1 MTVNSTKASA
11 LSRPKSLLLKGIKA
25 GLIAGPILFAA
36 APSHAASTVTKTF
49 TGFTEAFAPANWA
62 LTQTGGA
69 AAATV
74 NVHAITLSR
83 PANAGTTAAVFT
95 ASTALLD
102 AFKPTNAITF
112 LYGSPSF
119 NWEWQ
124 TSINMNNTALARY
137 QFSPQVG
144 GIVSSV
150 KWNPQ
155 ISAVANQVY
164 TGSVNPLTVIAPGG
178 SFGFSH
184 IKTAGGS
191 AATTTGTIGTFTFEA
206 VYSAVPGP
214 LPLAAAAA
222 GFAWSRK
229 LRRRLKTAQF
239 AA

>member
-1 MTVNSTKASA
+1 MTLNSTKASA
-11 LSRPKSLLLKGIKA
+11 LSRPRSLLLKGIKA

-36 APSHAASTVTKTF
+36 APSHAATTVTKTF
-49 TGFTEAFAPANWA
+49 TGFTEAFAPSNWA
-62 LTQTGGA
+62 LTQTGSG

-74 NVHAITLSR
+74 TGTNITLSR
-83 PANAGTTAAVFT
+83 PVSAGTTAAVFT
-95 ASTALLD
+95 ASTAILD

-119 NWEWQ
+119 TWEWQ
-124 TSINMNNTALARY
+124 TSAGMNNTALNRY

-164 TGSVNPLTVIAPGG
+164 TGTVNPLTVIAPGG
-178 SFGFSH
+178 TFGFSH
-184 IKTAGGS
+184 IKTPGGS
-191 AATTTGTIGTFTFEA
+191 AATTTGTVTAFTFEA

>member
-1 MTVNSTKASA
+1 MTLNSTKASA
-11 LSRPKSLLLKGIKA
+11 LSRPRSLLLKGIKA

-36 APSHAASTVTKTF
+36 APSHAATTVTKTF
-49 TGFTEAFAPANWA
+49 TGFTEAFAPSNWA
-62 LTQTGGA
+62 LTQTGSG
-69 AAATV
+69 AATV
-74 NVHAITLSR
+74 TGTNITLSR
-83 PANAGTTAAVFT
+83 PVTAGTTAAVFT
-95 ASTALLD
+95 TTTALLD

-119 NWEWQ
+119 TWEWQ
-124 TSINMNNTALARY
+124 TSTGMSSTALARY
-137 QFSPQVG
+137 QFSAQVG
-144 GIVSSV
+144 GSLSPI

-155 ISAVANQVY
+155 TTAIANQVY
-164 TGSVNPLTVIAPGG
+164 SGNVSPLTVLNPGQT
-178 SFGFSH
+178 FGFSH

-191 AATTTGTIGTFTFEA
+191 AATTTGTISSFTFDA

>member
-1 MTVNSTKASA
+1 MTLNSTKASA
-11 LSRPKSLLLKGIKA
+11 LSRPRSLLLKGIKA

-36 APSHAASTVTKTF
+36 APSHAVTTVTKTF
-49 TGFTEAFAPANWA
+49 TGFTEAFAPTNWA
-62 LTQTGGA
+62 ITQTGSG
-69 AAATV
+69 AATV
-74 NVHAITLSR
+74 TGTNIILSR

-102 AFKPTNAITF
+102 SFKPTNAITF
-112 LYGSPSF
+112 LFGSPSF
-119 NWEWQ
+119 TWEWQ
-124 TSINMNNTALARY
+124 TSINMNATALARY

-144 GIVSSV
+144 GNVSTV

-155 ISAVANQVY
+155 TTATANQVY
-164 TGSVNPLTVIAPGG
+164 TGSVDPLTVVSPGG
-178 SFGFSH
+178 TFGFSH

-191 AATTTGTIGTFTFEA
+191 AATTTGTITAFTFAA

>member
-1 MTVNSTKASA
+1 MTLNSTKASA
-11 LSRPKSLLLKGIKA
+11 LSRPRSLLLKGIKA

-49 TGFTEAFAPANWA
+49 TGFTEAFAPGNWA
-62 LTQTGGA
+62 LTQTGTG
-69 AAATV
+69 AATV
-74 NVHAITLSR
+74 TATNITLSR

-102 AFKPTNAITF
+102 AWKPTNAITF
-112 LYGSPSF
+112 LSGSPSF
-119 NWEWQ
+119 TWEWQ
-124 TSINMNNTALARY
+124 TSTNMNATALGRY
-137 QFSPQVG
+137 QFSAQVG
-144 GIVSSV
+144 GSLSPI
-150 KWNPQ
+150 KWNPTTT
-155 ISAVANQVY
+155 ATANQVY
-164 TGSVNPLTVIAPGG
+164 SGTVNPLTVLTPGQT
-178 SFGFSH
+178 FGFSH

-191 AATTTGTIGTFTFEA
+191 AATTTGTITAFTFDA

>member
-1 MTVNSTKASA
+1 MTLNSTKASA
-11 LSRPKSLLLKGIKA
+11 LSRPRSLLLKGIKA

-49 TGFTEAFAPANWA
+49 TGFTEAFAPSNWA
-62 LTQTGGA
+62 LTQTGSG
-69 AAATV
+69 AATV
-74 NVHAITLSR
+74 TGTNITLSR
-83 PANAGTTAAVFT
+83 PVNAGTTAAVFT
-95 ASTALLD
+95 TTTALLD

-112 LYGSPSF
+112 LFGSPSF
-119 NWEWQ
+119 TWEWQ
-124 TSINMNNTALARY
+124 TSVNMNATALARY

-144 GIVSSV
+144 GNVSPL

-155 ISAVANQVY
+155 TTATANQVY
-164 TGSVNPLTVIAPGG
+164 TGSVDPLTVVSPGQT
-178 SFGFSH
+178 FGFSH

-191 AATTTGTIGTFTFEA
+191 AATTTGTITAFTFEA

>member
-1 MTVNSTKASA
+1 MTLNSTKASA
-11 LSRPKSLLLKGIKA
+11 LSRPRSLLLKGIKA

-49 TGFTEAFAPANWA
+49 VGFTEAFAPANWV
-62 LTQTGGA
+62 LTQTGSG

-74 NVHAITLSR
+74 TSTHITLSR
-83 PANAGTTAAVFT
+83 PATAGTTAAAFT
-95 ASTALLD
+95 TTTALLD

-119 NWEWQ
+119 TWEWE
-124 TSINMNNTALARY
+124 TSISMNATTLARY

-144 GIVSSV
+144 GNVSPL

-155 ISAVANQVY
+155 TTATANQVY
-164 TGSVNPLTVIAPGG
+164 TGTVDPLTVSSPGQ

-191 AATTTGTIGTFTFEA
+191 TATTTGTITAFTFEA
-206 VYSAVPGP
+206 IYSAVPGP

>member
-1 MTVNSTKASA
+1 MTLNSTKASA
-11 LSRPKSLLLKGIKA
+11 LSRPRSLLLKGIKA

-49 TGFTEAFAPANWA
+49 TGFTEAFAPGNWA
-62 LTQTGGA
+62 LTQTGTG
-69 AAATV
+69 AATV
-74 NVHAITLSR
+74 TATNITLSR

-102 AFKPTNAITF
+102 AWKPTNAITF
-112 LYGSPSF
+112 LNGSPSF
-119 NWEWQ
+119 TWEWQ
-124 TSINMNNTALARY
+124 TSTNMNATALGRY
-137 QFSPQVG
+137 QFSAQVG
-144 GIVSSV
+144 GSLSPI
-150 KWNPQ
+150 KWNPTTT
-155 ISAVANQVY
+155 ATANQVY
-164 TGSVNPLTVIAPGG
+164 SGTVNPLTVLTPGQT
-178 SFGFSH
+178 FGFSH

-191 AATTTGTIGTFTFEA
+191 AATTTGTITAFTFDA

>member
-1 MTVNSTKASA
+1 MTLNSTKASA
-11 LSRPKSLLLKGIKA
+11 LSRPRSLLLKGIKA

-49 TGFTEAFAPANWA
+49 TGFTEAFAPGNWA

-74 NVHAITLSR
+74 TSTNITLSR
-83 PANAGTTAAVFT
+83 PVNAGTTAAVFT

-112 LYGSPSF
+112 LSGSPSF
-119 NWEWQ
+119 TWEWE
-124 TSINMNNTALARY
+124 TSTNMNAAALARY
-137 QFSPQVG
+137 QFSAQVVG
-144 GIVSSV
+144 SLSPI
-150 KWNPQ
+150 KWNPTTT
-155 ISAVANQVY
+155 ATADQVY
-164 TGSVNPLTVIAPGG
+164 TGSVNPLTVVNPGQT
-178 SFGFSH
+178 FGFSH
-184 IKTAGGS
+184 VKTGGGT
-191 AATTTGTIGTFTFEA
+191 AATTTGTITAFTFDA